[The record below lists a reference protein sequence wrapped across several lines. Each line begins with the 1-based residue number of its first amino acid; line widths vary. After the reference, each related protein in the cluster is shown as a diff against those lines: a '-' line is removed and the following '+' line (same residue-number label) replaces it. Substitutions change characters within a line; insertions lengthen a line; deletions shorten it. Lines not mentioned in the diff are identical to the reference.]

1 MTSILDAFGSLR
13 LWQIGVLVAIVVIA
27 AAGGYFGYTQWTS
40 EDSAD
45 LGEGQR
51 LVAVQRG
58 DFVNEVSVSGSLE
71 YKDRDSLSFGT
82 AGTVAEVAVEVGQ
95 RVPVGFV
102 LARLDSETIAELERS
117 AVQAEGKLRDAEDA
131 LAEARD
137 PYSAV
142 DLARVEA
149 DLADALVARNSAE
162 DALAELQT
170 ADPLAIA
177 RARTAVSDALKA
189 RIAANEELDALL
201 SGDPQAIARAKAA
214 VSDALVAKIAE
225 EEAWVELTRSDK
237 TIAEAERA
245 VAMAEE
251 SFNSAEQALRDLL
264 SPPADVLS
272 KAENKVTAA
281 KRSLQDAQDAL
292 DELLDPPG
300 GSVAAAEATVTRA
313 KEELEDASTALEEL
327 LAGPDADALSN
338 VLSDLESARA
348 SLNEAEVDL
357 ILAED
362 DWHARFENA
371 YEALETASEQYEAA
385 FSGWLG
391 SAPTG
396 DELAMDPWAVLD
408 AWGADI
414 EALFAPHAR
423 SIRPEVFF
431 AQGSSDDPDTRWDE
445 GVIYFWLHFYPQ
457 NIVATCDDDEPSRNL
472 CVMRDLEEAWS
483 SRRAA
488 SDNLAT
494 LELEADKALSQR
506 GTAVRRAE
514 ETVADLEEELS
525 DLQGEPDPLAVD
537 AARHRLDTA
546 TYAHRD
552 AQTALAELQDPPSL
566 RVAERRSQVDV
577 AAAALAVAEAELADL
592 TPGEDD
598 SRVLGERAEL
608 TLATANLADAR
619 ADLAEARSGPSQ
631 VDLDAAEAQVS
642 LATANLESAEADLA
656 ALISPDQADVDS
668 ARAKAE
674 LAAANLESAEADLAD
689 LRDGP
694 DPADLDQSRKRLAL
708 ASANVDDLRE
718 KLEEVRSGAD
728 PLVVSLR
735 EGDVAAAKSSLDAV
749 HQQLA
754 ESVITAPWD
763 GIVTN
768 VRIEEGE
775 EVSPGVA
782 AITMVD
788 PSIVQV
794 AGTIDEIDVLFV
806 RSGARASVSMDAFP
820 GQVLSAA
827 VTDVGTQATNQ
838 QGVVSYPITVEVQT
852 QGLEFPEGMS
862 AVASIIIT
870 EERNVLLVPIDA
882 LFGSFEQPEL
892 QVMSGGTL
900 ENRQIV
906 LGNTDEFWA
915 VVEFGIN
922 EGEMVVLE
930 TRDSSLQSGFG
941 GFGAL
946 RGVSGGGFR
955 RPPTGGGG
963 QR

>member
-1 MTSILDAFGSLR
+1 MTSILEALGTIR
-13 LWQIGVLVAIVVIA
+13 LWQIAVLVGIVVIA
-27 AAGGYFGYTQWTS
+27 AIGGYVGYTQLTA
-40 EDSAD
+40 EDSSD

-95 RVPVGFV
+95 RVPAGFV
-102 LARLDSETIAELERS
+102 LARLDSETIAELERA

-142 DLARVEA
+142 DLARAEA
-149 DLADALVARNSAE
+149 DLADALVARRSAE
-162 DALAELQT
+162 DSLAELQT
-170 ADPLAIA
+170 ADPQALA
-177 RARTAVSDALKA
+177 RARTAVSDALTAK
-189 RIAANEELDALL
+189 IASDEELAYML
-201 SGDPQAIARAKAA
+201 SGDPQAIARARAA
-214 VSDALVAKIAE
+214 VSDAQTARRAAE
-225 EEAWVELTRSDK
+225 DALAELTRSDK
-237 TIAEAERA
+237 RIAEAERA
-245 VAMAEE
+245 AAMAEE
-251 SFNSAEQALRDLL
+251 SFSSAEQALSDLL
-264 SPPADVLS
+264 TPPADVLS
-272 KAENKVTAA
+272 RAENKVTAA
-281 KRSLQDAQDAL
+281 ERTLQDAQDAL
-292 DELLDPPG
+292 SELLDPPG
-300 GSVAAAEATVTRA
+300 GSVAAAEAAVTRA
-313 KEELEDASTALEEL
+313 KEELESASTALEEL
-327 LAGPDADALSN
+327 LAGPGEEALADAY
-338 VLSDLESARA
+338 SDLESARA

-357 ILAED
+357 TLAQN

-371 YEALETASEQYEAA
+371 SAALEAASEQYATV

-391 SAPTG
+391 SAPAG

-414 EALFAPHAR
+414 EALFAPGAR

-472 CVMRDLEEAWS
+472 CVMRDLEEAWN
-483 SRRAA
+483 SRSAA

-494 LELEADKALSQR
+494 LELEAEKSLSQR
-506 GTAVRRAE
+506 DTAVKRAE
-514 ETVADLEEELS
+514 ETVADLEEKLT
-525 DLQGEPDPLAVD
+525 DLQAEPDPLAVD
-537 AARHRLDTA
+537 AARHRLDAA
-546 TYAHRD
+546 TYSLSD
-552 AQTALAELQDPPSL
+552 AQTALDELRNPPSL
-566 RVAERRSQVDV
+566 RVEERRSQVDV
-577 AAAALAVAEAELADL
+577 AAAALAEAEAELADL
-592 TPGEDD
+592 KPGEDD
-598 SRVLGERAEL
+598 SRVAAARAEL
-608 TLATANLADAR
+608 TLATANLEDAR

-631 VDLDAAEAQVS
+631 VDLDAAQAKLE
-642 LATANLESAEADLA
+642 LATVNLEAAEADLA
-656 ALISPDQADVDS
+656 ALISPDQADVDA

-674 LAAANLESAEADLAD
+674 LAAVNLEAAEADLGD
-689 LRDGP
+689 LLAGP
-694 DPADLDQSRKRLAL
+694 DPADLDQGRKKLAL
-708 ASANVDDLRE
+708 ATANVDDLGE
-718 KLEEVRSGAD
+718 KLDEVRSGAD
-728 PLVVSLR
+728 PLVVSQR
-735 EGDVAAAKSSLDAV
+735 EGDVAAARSALDAV

-754 ESVITAPWD
+754 ESIITAPWD

-775 EVSPGVA
+775 EVSLGIA

-806 RSGARASVSMDAFP
+806 SMGAQASVSMDAFP
-820 GQVLSAA
+820 GQVLSAT
-827 VTDVGTQATNQ
+827 VTDIGTQATNQ
-838 QGVVSYPITVEVQT
+838 QGVVSYPITIEVET

-862 AVASIIIT
+862 AVASVVIL

-892 QVMSGGTL
+892 RVMNSGTL
-900 ENRQIV
+900 ESRQIA

-915 VVEFGIN
+915 VVEFGVS

-930 TRDSSLQSGFG
+930 TRDSSLQTGFG